1 MRAELYSV
9 TQMGQYG
16 NYLARTHVLSNKNE
30 KDRLLS
36 RLDDNEAVIRK
47 VYDILASA
55 VRTENKITPAA
66 EWLLDNFYLI
76 EEQIQIAKS
85 HLPEQYST
93 ELPRLASGP
102 MAGMPR
108 VYALAFEVVS
118 HGDGHIDA
126 NSLSHFISSY
136 QTESVLT
143 LGELWAIPIMLRLAL
158 IENLRRV
165 SVRLATSRAHHELAE
180 AWVQKFVDTAENDPS
195 NLILQ
200 VADLARSNPPMV
212 SAFVAELTRRLQSQK
227 AILALPLTWISQRL
241 AETGMTIEQLVMLET
256 QRQAADQVSISN
268 SIGSIHLYVLWT
280 GTNSSSP

>member
-1 MRAELYSV
+1 MKTIRELFNLFRQPLFFFHNQQGSAAKSVFDMEEEPLRSELYSI

-16 NYLARTHVLSNKNE
+16 KYLARTHVLSDKAE
-30 KDRLLS
+30 KDRLLA
-36 RLDDNEAVIRK
+36 RLTDNESVIRK

-55 VRTENKITPAA
+55 VRNENRITPAA

-76 EEQIQIAKS
+76 EEQVQTAKN
-85 HLPEQYST
+85 HLPEHYSS
-93 ELPRLASGP
+93 ELPRLANGP

-108 VYALAFEVVS
+108 VYALALEVVS

-136 QTESVLT
+136 QEESVLT

-165 SVRLATSRAHHELAE
+165 SVRLALSRTHHELAE
-180 AWVQKFVDTAENDPS
+180 VWVQKFIDTAENDPG

-212 SAFVAELTRRLQSQK
+212 SAFVAELTRRQQSQK
-227 AILALPLTWISQRL
+227 
-241 AETGMTIEQLVMLET
+241 
-256 QRQAADQVSISN
+256 
-268 SIGSIHLYVLWT
+268 
-280 GTNSSSP
+280 